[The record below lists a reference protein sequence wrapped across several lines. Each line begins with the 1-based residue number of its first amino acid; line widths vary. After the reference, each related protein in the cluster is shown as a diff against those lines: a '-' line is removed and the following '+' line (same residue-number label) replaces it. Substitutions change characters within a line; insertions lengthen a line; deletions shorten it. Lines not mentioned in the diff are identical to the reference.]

1 VDDRAP
7 AARLL
12 GYRAWHTMGPGAI
25 DTLDL
30 SIGVRGPSARGKE
43 STDAIHEVVPAP
55 YVDWSR
61 QEGDQLDAQVA
72 AVRTHPLSG
81 FHVHYG
87 VVVGTEMIF
96 AHGGIEMR
104 VGPAAT
110 RASFSP
116 MMRFAATPPADAGE
130 AGWAAFAGASVR
142 AVLHNDMLKRN
153 YDPYGPELERR
164 KGVARAALGVVAT
177 WSWGSAS
184 ATAVY
189 ETREFEQQREPHA
202 WGSFVVHVEF

>member
-1 VDDRAP
+1 
-7 AARLL
+7 
-12 GYRAWHTMGPGAI
+12 
-25 DTLDL
+25 
-30 SIGVRGPSARGKE
+30 
-43 STDAIHEVVPAP
+43 
-55 YVDWSR
+55 
-61 QEGDQLDAQVA
+61 
-72 AVRTHPLSG
+72 
-81 FHVHYG
+81 
-87 VVVGTEMIF
+87 
-96 AHGGIEMR
+96 
-104 VGPAAT
+104 
-110 RASFSP
+110 
-116 MMRFAATPPADAGE
+116 
-130 AGWAAFAGASVR
+130 VR